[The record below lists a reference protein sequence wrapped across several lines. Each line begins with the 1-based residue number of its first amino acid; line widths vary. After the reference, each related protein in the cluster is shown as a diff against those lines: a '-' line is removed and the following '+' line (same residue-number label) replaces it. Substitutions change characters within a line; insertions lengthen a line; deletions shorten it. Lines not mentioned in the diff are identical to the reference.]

1 MVVIHVHVGKNIVED
16 VLLDGGLGVNISI
29 KDLRKKLGLHIS
41 ILAPYTFRMVNQT
54 LTKPIGCL
62 NNHNIMYLLIIYYY
76 DMIFSLIICLN
87 NHYEFVQQGITL
99 LKFNHNF
106 ILFPHN

>member
-1 MVVIHVHVGKNIVED
+1 MVVFQVHVGENIVED
-16 VLLDGGLGVNISI
+16 VLLDGGLGVNII
-29 KDLRKKLGLHIS
+29 TKDLRKKLGLHIS
-41 ILAPYTFRMVNQT
+41 KPTPYTLRMTNQT
-54 LTKPIGCL
+54 LTKPVGCL
-62 NNHNIMYLLIIYYY
+62 NNHKIMYLFIIYYY
-76 DMIFSLIICLN
+76 DMIFSLTICLN